1 MTNEEKLQKLKDFLD
16 ENNLEYHDNSKKKIN
31 NLHILKYHINVHISD
46 KYDEVFFQ
54 RMKGFSPVFIRDDE
68 SADFIIEK
76 VQSTIINVL
85 KKYHKRFEKMKAKE
99 ARKLQFETKN

>member
-16 ENNLEYHDNSKKKIN
+16 ENGLAYQDKSKNRIN

-46 KYDEVFFQ
+46 EYDEEFFQ
-54 RMKGFSPVFIRDDE
+54 KMKRFYPVFIRDEE

-76 VQSTIINVL
+76 VQNTIIKVL
-85 KKYHKRFEKMKAKE
+85 KKHHERFEKMKAKE
-99 ARKLQFETKN
+99 ARKLQSETQK